1 MKIIKLRHLV
11 PIEQSQYAREAL
23 PLFGILAAANALFAF
38 FFDFLHESYFLLMGL
53 FFLNAI
59 LAFKLSYL
67 TWRRLLF
74 FTKGKRRGSK
84 TFLLA
89 FIAELIPL
97 YHLYLIYQCM
107 KAHEKKSHSAFSL
120 ALKPLA
126 ICFIA
131 TVTLMVMSFP
141 RAPKALGVILDPT
154 LTYVANVALDSYRV
168 FNLQDRIQSECIESN
183 DWKCFQKATAKEV
196 FPGTNTAI
204 ILSVAADAL
213 TIFKKKTELEKSPD
227 FDKKK
232 HHFIVA
238 KALLESN
245 SYYLKKNNC
254 HIRTTPINVSGPIP
268 MVTGLQNAYLLQL
281 VDTRMSHKFA
291 RVARERLIELAQ
303 DTLKRSDD
311 EEISRSVA
319 SVNDAILESTSETCG
334 IKPDILAVGHSGN
347 LSQ

>member
-1 MKIIKLRHLV
+1 MKIINLRYLV

-23 PLFGILAAANALFAF
+23 PLFGILAAANTLFAY
-38 FFDFLHESYFLLMGL
+38 FFDFLHESYFLLTGL

-67 TWRRLLF
+67 TWRRLLY
-74 FTKGKRRGSK
+74 FTKGKRRAGK

-97 YHLYLIYQCM
+97 YHLYLLYQCM
-107 KAHEKKSHSAFSL
+107 KAQEKKSHDALSL

-126 ICFIA
+126 VCFVA
-131 TVTLMVMSFP
+131 TLTLMIVSFP
-141 RAPKALGVILDPT
+141 RAPKALGVFLDPT
-154 LTYVANVALDSYRV
+154 LTYVANIALDSYRV
-168 FNLQDRIQSECIESN
+168 FNLQDRIQSECVKSN

-204 ILSVAADAL
+204 VLSVAADAL
-213 TIFKKKTELEKSPD
+213 TIFKKKAELEKAPD

-232 HHFIVA
+232 HHFIIA
-238 KALLESN
+238 QALLESN
-245 SYYLKKNNC
+245 SFYLKKNNC
-254 HIRTTPINVSGPIP
+254 HIRTTPIGISGPIP

-281 VDTRMSHKFA
+281 IDSRISHQFA
-291 RVARERLIELAQ
+291 RVARERLIDLAQ

-319 SVNDAILESTSETCG
+319 SVNDAILESTSKTCG
-334 IKPDILAVGHSGN
+334 VRAGILADGQSVTDN
-347 LSQ
+347 